1 MTSFRSDK
9 ADPVTS
15 KAQLIAT
22 LANGSKTKDR
32 WRIGT
37 EHEKFAYFKSNLRPV
52 PYEGTNGIQALLTG
66 LQRFGWEPVLEGGKL
81 ISLAQKGKGTIS
93 LEPGGQVE
101 LSGATVDNVHQTCG
115 ELAEHFAQV
124 KKIGEELGLGF
135 LSLGFTPDWTRDD
148 IPWMPKGRYKIMRA
162 YMPTVGTMGLDMM
175 TRTCTVQVNL
185 DYASETDMVKKLRV
199 SLALQPLATALWAN
213 SPFKEGKPNGALSW
227 RGIIWQNTDPGRTGN
242 LPFAFEDGM
251 GFERYVDYLLD
262 VPMYFVYRNNGFI
275 DVAGQSFRDFMNGR
289 LSVLPGEVP
298 TVADWFDHMSTA
310 FPEVRV
316 KNYLEMRGSD
326 AGSRD
331 RLCALPAFWVGLLY
345 DHECLDAAWDLV
357 KSWTAD
363 ERQKLLID
371 VPTQGLKARIRNRTV
386 QDLSKQILELA
397 AAGLQRRARLNNS
410 GKDETHFLDPLR
422 EIAASGITPA
432 ERMLEKYH
440 GVWNGDVTKAYQDY
454 SF

>member
-37 EHEKFAYFKSNLRPV
+37 EHEKFPYFKSDLRPV
-52 PYEGTNGIQALLTG
+52 PYEGPNGIEALLTG
-66 LQRFGWEPVLEGGKL
+66 LQRFGWSPVLENGKL
-81 ISLAQKGKGTIS
+81 ISLAQKGKGTVS
-93 LEPGGQVE
+93 LEPGGQLE
-101 LSGATVDNVHQTCG
+101 LSGEAVDNVHQTCG

-124 KKIGEELGLGF
+124 KKIGEELGVGF
-135 LSLGFTPDWTRDD
+135 LGLGFTPDWARDD
-148 IPWMPKGRYKIMRA
+148 IPWMPKGRYKIMRR
-162 YMPTVGTMGLDMM
+162 YMPLVGTMGLDMM

-185 DYASETDMVKKLRV
+185 DYASEADMVKKLRV
-199 SLALQPLATALWAN
+199 SLALQPFATALWAN

-227 RGIIWQNTDPGRTGN
+227 RGIIWQNTDPARTGN
-242 LPFAFEDGM
+242 IPFAFEDGM
-251 GFERYVDYLLD
+251 SFERYVDYLLD
-262 VPMYFVYRNNGFI
+262 VPMYFVYRNGYV

-289 LSVLPGEVP
+289 LSALPGEVP
-298 TVADWFDHMSTA
+298 TIADWIDHMSTA

-316 KNYLEMRGSD
+316 KNYIELRGAD

-357 KSWTAD
+357 KGWTAE
-363 ERQKLLID
+363 ERQQLLID
-371 VPTQGLKARIRNRTV
+371 VPTQGLKARVRNRTV
-386 QDLSKQILELA
+386 QDMSKQLLELA
-397 AAGLQRRARLNNS
+397 SAGLQRRARLNNS

-440 GVWNGDVTKAYQDY
+440 GAWKGDVTKAYQDY

>member
-37 EHEKFAYFKSNLRPV
+37 EHDKFAYFKSNLRPV
-52 PYEGTNGIQALLTG
+52 PYEGPNGIQALLTG
-66 LQRFGWEPVLEGGKL
+66 LQRFGWSPVLEGGKL
-81 ISLAQKGKGTIS
+81 ISLAQKGKGTVS

-101 LSGATVDNVHQTCG
+101 LSGEAVDNVHQTCG

-124 KKIGEELGLGF
+124 KKIGDELGLGF
-135 LSLGFTPDWTRDD
+135 LGLGFTPDWTRDD
-148 IPWMPKGRYKIMRA
+148 IPWMLKGRYKVMRR
-162 YMPTVGTMGLDMM
+162 YMPLVGTMGLDMM

-185 DYASETDMVKKLRV
+185 DYASEADMVKKLRV

-227 RGIIWQNTDPGRTGN
+227 RGIIWQNTDPARTGN
-242 LPFAFEDGM
+242 IPFAFEDGM
-251 GFERYVDYLLD
+251 SFERYVDYLLD
-262 VPMYFVYRNNGFI
+262 VPMYFVYRNGYV

-289 LSVLPGEVP
+289 LSALPGEVP
-298 TVADWFDHMSTA
+298 TIADWIDHMSTA
-310 FPEVRV
+310 FPDVRV
-316 KNYLEMRGSD
+316 KNYIEMRGSD
-326 AGSRD
+326 AGSRGM
-331 RLCALPAFWVGLLY
+331 LCALPAFWVGLLY

-357 KSWTAD
+357 KSWTAE
-363 ERQKLLID
+363 ERQQLLVD
-371 VPTQGLKARIRNRTV
+371 VPTQGMKARIRGRTV
-386 QDLSKQILELA
+386 QDLSKQLLELA
-397 AAGLQRRARLNNS
+397 SAGLQRRARLNNC